1 MWRRNQKRKS
11 AGNFFSLDLPK
22 GQACPYHEFEW
33 VFDRAGR
40 SETLR
45 RIGGLGGCV
54 EALPQ
59 LNVCLIRPEHLP
71 PPPLGPP
78 PLPLG
83 PVKSSHLLSVSEVRL
98 DGGGPGGEAEVL
110 HDAPPDGFL
119 GDFAELGNLMLKAP
133 GHEKQV
139 TVQVVP
145 NPPLE
150 PVKCSWSWWP
160 WQPSSSPP

>member
-1 MWRRNQKRKS
+1 M
-11 AGNFFSLDLPK
+11 
-22 GQACPYHEFEW
+22 
-33 VFDRAGR
+33 FDRAGR

-71 PPPLGPP
+71 PPPLAPP
-78 PLPLG
+78 PLLLG
-83 PVKSSHLLSVSEVRL
+83 PVSEVRF

-139 TVQVVP
+139 AVQVVP

-150 PVKCSWSWWP
+150 PVKCSWSRQP